1 MNEKNRNPIV
11 PRNKLCASA
20 LIHLWAAIVLCSA
33 PCLAQLSTT
42 EQLQGLQSRYD
53 EMVVEFIGEVQRLP
67 DDAELFNSLPA
78 KAEQLQTGEL
88 LKLSNEL
95 GEAKKLITSRE
106 AEINKSN
113 LSVADKNEL
122 KTALTAQK
130 KPLDTLAAKAA
141 SFKTALGELKDTK
154 LKSWKEVYDS
164 FLSISGPEK
173 ATERLRSLVN
183 EFCKPYTSSMPRSSA
198 APQVPSG
205 ASANRSATSQA
216 TPPPGPSP
224 PSSASGGDWLSGE
237 WVNTLAEK
245 ASGFFGTA
253 PSPRQPPAGSKV
265 LSFQEALR
273 RADQGD
279 AYAEAVVSIYYG
291 TGYLTGRDIANSAEY
306 AIRSARQR
314 NPLGL
319 YRLGTMLQSGE
330 GVPLNTEEGM
340 QLKAASFD
348 GLNKM
353 SGDPYAQTALGIM
366 LFRGENVRRDR
377 AEAARLYRLAADA
390 GYAPAQ
396 YNYSACFVAGHGGL
410 PKDPARAELYW
421 RKAYEQGYAPALEG
435 MPR

>member
-1 MNEKNRNPIV
+1 MNNRTKNKAATG
-11 PRNKLCASA
+11 KLCATACLTMWVTVA
-20 LIHLWAAIVLCSA
+20 LSPV
-33 PCLAQLSTT
+33 PCAAQLSTT
-42 EQLQGLQSRYD
+42 EQLQELQSRYD
-53 EMVVEFIGEVQRLP
+53 EMVSEFITQVQRLP
-67 DDAELFNSLPA
+67 DDPELFSSLPA
-78 KAEQLQTGEL
+78 KAELLQSGEL
-88 LKLSNEL
+88 LKLTNEL
-95 GEAKKLITSRE
+95 AEAKKLITSRE

-113 LSVADKNEL
+113 LSAADKNEL
-122 KTALTAQK
+122 KTALAAQK
-130 KPLDTLAAKAA
+130 KPLDALAAKAA
-141 SFKTALGELKDTK
+141 SFKTALGDLKATK

-183 EFCKPYTSSMPRSSA
+183 EFCKPYAPPTPRSSA
-198 APQVPSG
+198 VPQAPSVV
-205 ASANRSATSQA
+205 SANRSAASQS

-224 PSSASGGDWLSGE
+224 PSSAAGGDRLSGG
-237 WVNTLAEK
+237 WVNTLSEK

-273 RADQGD
+273 RVNQGD
-279 AYAEAVVSIYYG
+279 AHAEAVVSIYYG
-291 TGYLTGRDIANSAEY
+291 VGYLTGRDIAKSAEY

-314 NPLGL
+314 HPLGL

-330 GVPLNTEEGM
+330 GVPLNREEGL

-377 AEAARLYRLAADA
+377 AEATRLYRLAADA

-396 YNYSACFVAGHGGL
+396 YNYAACFVAGHGGL

-421 RKAYEQGYAPALEG
+421 RKAYDQDYGPALEG